1 MDVKLED
8 AHLRR
13 CLQVFREPIDFSVEA
28 SVPKKREFE
37 ETIKTK
43 IESYKHLIYGEED
56 LSIVN
61 KVLEQVAKK
70 RTKEEKAP
78 DTPDSSKKRYAPF
91 THPVL
96 VFEQEMQS
104 SL

>member
-1 MDVKLED
+1 M
-8 AHLRR
+8 RR

-37 ETIKTK
+37 ETIKNK
-43 IESYKHLIYGEED
+43 IDTYKHLIYGEED

-70 RTKEEKAP
+70 RIKEEKSAE
-78 DTPDSSKKRYAPF
+78 TDSTKKRYA
-91 THPVL
+91 VL
-96 VFEQEMQS
+96 V
-104 SL
+104 L